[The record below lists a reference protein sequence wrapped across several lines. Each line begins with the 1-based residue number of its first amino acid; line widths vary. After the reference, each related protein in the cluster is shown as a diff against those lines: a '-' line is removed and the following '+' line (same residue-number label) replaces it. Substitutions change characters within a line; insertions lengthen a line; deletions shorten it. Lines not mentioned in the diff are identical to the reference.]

1 MGEGMGDGMKQGMP
15 ETQAALRLQR
25 VMIGH
30 GLLVMVMAMLA
41 GFMLIFV
48 LVGGF
53 EVWPGTIVEF
63 SVYGTSEGW
72 VRAHSGGV
80 TNGLMVI
87 AVGLALPKLTLTAT
101 RQKWVAY
108 GVIYSAWAFTVFY
121 WLGNASANRA
131 LTFGDSPL
139 GEASLVSIIGFLPGL
154 PAVVIIT
161 VVLLIA
167 ARAAFAASD

>member
-1 MGEGMGDGMKQGMP
+1 MAP
-15 ETQAALRLQR
+15 APRIQR
-25 VMIGH
+25 TMIGH

-53 EVWPGTIVEF
+53 EVWPGVIVEF
-63 SVYGTSEGW
+63 GVYGSADGW

-87 AVGLALPKLTLTAT
+87 AIGLALPKLSLTPG
-101 RQKWVAY
+101 KEKFVAW
-108 GVIYSAWAFTVFY
+108 GVIYTAWAFTVFY

-154 PAVVIIT
+154 PAVVLII
-161 VVLLIA
+161 VALLIA
-167 ARAAFAASD
+167 ARAAFAKRDGEV